1 MSFLSYTIIYI
12 MLVKKYTE
20 ACVKIII
27 YGGIFFERIYLNNTG
42 EIPHK
47 KAIKMLNMYSNS
59 YLIY

>member
-1 MSFLSYTIIYI
+1 

-47 KAIKMLNMYSNS
+47 KAITNAKYV
-59 YLIY
+59 